1 MNDKISIKGARVHN
15 LKNIDIDIPR
25 NKFIV
30 ITGLSG
36 SGKSSLAFDVIYAEG
51 QRRFLESISNY
62 ARQFLGVMDKP
73 DVDQIE
79 GLSPVISIDQR
90 SAAHNPRSTVGTM
103 TEVYDCLRV
112 LFARAGTPY
121 CPNCNRPIS
130 EQTTDQIIEKILQ
143 LPDLSHVLVLSP
155 AAKNKKIDLKKQIRW
170 MKEKNM
176 RQLRWDGDIY
186 NLSEAGKLNPD
197 NARKHSL
204 DIIVD
209 QCQIDKKN
217 KLEILKLTNAV
228 RRAIEISKGIVIV
241 HLIKE
246 NREIVYSQQY
256 ACPNCEFILS
266 ELEPRSFS
274 FNGPLGACPD
284 CTGLGTKSKIDPDL
298 IIPNK
303 KLSISQG
310 AVKPWTKIF
319 SNKISLYPELEKLA
333 KKYKFSLDTPIYKYS
348 YDELKIALF
357 GDGDTNGIITDLEKK
372 YKETDSDYVK
382 SEIERYMRMAT
393 CPTCKGKRLK
403 PEYLAVKLNGLS
415 IMEICQMTI
424 ADNLDF
430 FEKLAG
436 SKTLEKINDA
446 NSKNNASQIAK
457 QVFSEIKNRLRSL
470 QDVGLDYLSLSRSS
484 TTLAGGEMQRIRLAT
499 QLSSSLVGVTYIL
512 DEPSVG
518 LHPRDNDKLIK
529 TLLRLRD
536 LGNTV
541 MVVEHDEK
549 IIEAAEQII
558 DVGPGAG
565 EHGGEIVAQG
575 TLDEIKK
582 NKNSLTGKYLSGEM
596 KIKCPKKLHDGNN
609 KFLTIKNAREYNLKN
624 INVKIPLQ
632 KFVCITGVSGSGK
645 STLMTDILA
654 KALAR
659 KFYQAKDLPGAH
671 DGIDGVE
678 NLNKVINI
686 DQSPIGRV
694 PRSNPAT
701 YTGLFNSI
709 RDLYANLPEAKTKGY
724 KTGHFSFNVS
734 GGRCEACAGEGF
746 VKIDMQFLSDVYIE
760 CERCRGKR
768 YNAEALSIYYRG
780 KNIADILAM
789 TVEEALIFFDD
800 NLVIKEKLAALDN
813 VGLGYI
819 KLGQPANTLSGGEAQ
834 RIKLATELSRRATGK
849 TLYILDEPT
858 TGLHFDDIKKL
869 LDVLIQ
875 LVDKGNTVMIVEHN
889 LDVIK
894 CADWVIDIGP
904 EGGVKGGYIVAEGTP
919 QEIAKVKESYTG
931 QYLKKVLC

>member
-1 MNDKISIKGARVHN
+1 MFDKISIKGARVHN
-15 LKNIDIDIPR
+15 LKNIDVDIPR
-25 NKFIV
+25 DKLIA

-90 SAAHNPRSTVGTM
+90 STVHNPRSTVGTL
-103 TEVYDCLRV
+103 TEIYDCLRV

-121 CPNCNRPIS
+121 CPKCNQPIAA
-130 EQTTDQIIEKILQ
+130 QTIGQIIEKIVK
-143 LPDLSHVLVLSP
+143 LPDSSHALVLAP
-155 AAKNKKIDLKKQIRW
+155 VAKNRKIDLKKQIKW
-170 MKEKNM
+170 MKEKKM

-186 NLSEAGKLNPD
+186 DLSEAAKLNPD
-197 NARKHSL
+197 ETRKHSL
-204 DIIVD
+204 DIIID
-209 QCQIDKKN
+209 QCQINKN
-217 KLEILKLTNAV
+217 NKTEMIKLNNAV
-228 RRAIEISKGIVIV
+228 RQALEISKGIVII
-241 HLIKE
+241 HIIKE

-256 ACPNCEFILS
+256 ACPSCDFTLS

-274 FNGPLGACPD
+274 FNSPLGACPD

-333 KKYKFSLDTPIYKYS
+333 AKYKFSLDTPFNKYS
-348 YDELKIALF
+348 FDELKIVLF
-357 GDGDTNGIITDLEKK
+357 GDGKTNGVITDLEEK

-415 IMEICQMTI
+415 IMEICNMTI

-430 FEKLAG
+430 FEKLAVPEN
-436 SKTLEKINDA
+436 LEKTNGL
-446 NSKNNASQIAK
+446 NPKNNVSQIAK
-457 QVFSEIKNRLRSL
+457 QVFLEVKNRLKSL
-470 QDVGLDYLSLSRSS
+470 QDVGLSYLSLSRSS
-484 TTLAGGEMQRIRLAT
+484 MTLAGGEMQRIRLAT

-518 LHPRDNDKLIK
+518 LHPRDNDKLIQ

-541 MVVEHDEK
+541 MVVEHDET
-549 IIEAAEQII
+549 IIKAAEEII

-575 TLDEIKK
+575 SLEEIKR
-582 NKNSLTGKYLSGEM
+582 NKGSLTGRYLSGEL
-596 KIKCPKKLHDGNN
+596 KIKCPKNLHKGNN
-609 KFLTIKNAREYNLKN
+609 KFLIIKNAREFNLKN
-624 INVKIPLQ
+624 IDVKIPLQ

-654 KALAR
+654 KALAK

-671 DGIDGVE
+671 DGIDGIE

-709 RDLYANLPEAKTKGY
+709 RDLYANLPEAKSKGY

-734 GGRCEACAGEGF
+734 GGRCEDCAGEGF
-746 VKIDMQFLSDVYIE
+746 VKIDMQFLTDVYVE
-760 CERCRGKR
+760 CEKCHGKR
-768 YNAEALSIYYRG
+768 YNPEALSIYYRG

-789 TVEEALIFFDD
+789 TVEEALVFFDD

-904 EGGVKGGYIVAEGTP
+904 EGGVKGGYVVAEGTP
-919 QEIAKVKESYTG
+919 KDVAKVKESYTG
-931 QYLKKVLC
+931 QYLKGLV